1 MTHPLPGIGKVLVA
15 NRGEIALRVMRAC
28 RELGIQTVAVY
39 SDIDSRA
46 PHVRYADE
54 AYHIG
59 GAVSAESYLVA
70 EKILKVAKDS
80 GAHAIH
86 PGYGFLSENAVF
98 SAGARCWTHLGWSNP
113 YAITVMGSKT
123 ESRQKMEAQV
133 YLQSQDLHR
142 HSHSRRRAKIA
153 EGIGYPI
160 MLKSSCWWWWKGMRE
175 VTCAEGLPKPFA
187 EPIQRQST
195 PLETGTSTC

>member
-1 MTHPLPGIGKVLVA
+1 MTQALPGIGKVLVA

-70 EKILKVAKDS
+70 EKILDVAKKS
-80 GAHAIH
+80 GSDAIH
-86 PGYGFLSENAVF
+86 PGYGFLSENAKF
-98 SAGARCWTHLGWSNP
+98 
-113 YAITVMGSKT
+113 
-123 ESRQKMEAQV
+123 AQ
-133 YLQSQDLHR
+133 
-142 HSHSRRRAKIA
+142 
-153 EGIGYPI
+153 
-160 MLKSSCWWWWKGMRE
+160 
-175 VTCAEGLPKPFA
+175 
-187 EPIQRQST
+187 
-195 PLETGTSTC
+195 